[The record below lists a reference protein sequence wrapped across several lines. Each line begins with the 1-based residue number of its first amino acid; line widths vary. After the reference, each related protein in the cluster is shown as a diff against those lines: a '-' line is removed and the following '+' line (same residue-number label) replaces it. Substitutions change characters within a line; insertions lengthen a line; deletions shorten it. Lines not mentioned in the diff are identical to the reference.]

1 MFVFVFL
8 KCYNKGCAVMHI
20 KSVKLINFR
29 NYKGIKVFFNSNL
42 NIFLGENGEGKTNL
56 LESLYIASSGKSFR
70 TNKDKE
76 LINLNKNEAYVGVE
90 LVKEDTIKT
99 IEIKLDTNK
108 PKRIKINGIEQDKIS
123 DIFGVL
129 QAVIFSPEDLKIV
142 KEGPSH
148 RRNFLDI
155 EITQIKPIY
164 KSILNDYN
172 RVLAQRN
179 NLLKVIPYDDKK
191 RKLLFVWNKQLIE
204 LGTKIMIF
212 RNSFVNRLIPIS
224 KEIHKSITQGEEVLD
239 ISYISSLNID
249 EMDKNTIMKNF
260 EKILLEN
267 ENNDIEKGSTS
278 FGPHK
283 DDLEIKIND
292 KDVRMFGSQ
301 GQKRTTVLSLKLAE
315 IELIKQETEEYPILL
330 LDDVFSELD
339 INRRRYLV
347 SRFKDIQTIITSNDD
362 INTPHMDKIDKKTY
376 YIKDGDILYSK

>member
-8 KCYNKGCAVMHI
+8 KWYNKGCAVMHI

-29 NYKGIKVFFNSNL
+29 NYKGIKVFLNSNL

-76 LINLNKNEAYVGVE
+76 LINLNKNEAYVAIE

-99 IEIKLDTNK
+99 IEIKLDINK
-108 PKRIKINGIEQDKIS
+108 PKRIKINGVEQDKIS

-142 KEGPSH
+142 KEGPSY
-148 RRNFLDI
+148 RRNFLDM

-224 KEIHKSITQGEEVLD
+224 KEIHKSITQGEEILD
-239 ISYISSLNID
+239 ISYVSFLNID
-249 EMDKNTIMKNF
+249 KMDKNTIIKNF
-260 EKILLEN
+260 ETTLLEN
-267 ENNDIEKGSTS
+267 EKNDIEKGSTS
-278 FGPHK
+278 IGPHK
-283 DDLEIKIND
+283 DDLEIKINN

>member
-1 MFVFVFL
+1 
-8 KCYNKGCAVMHI
+8 
-20 KSVKLINFR
+20 
-29 NYKGIKVFFNSNL
+29 VFFNSNL